1 MREMLNPTS
10 AIAGMGL
17 GSTVALITDGRFSG
31 ASRGASI
38 GHVSPEAAVGG
49 PIALVEEGDMIVFS
63 SVHMYSISRQDQAIQ
78 ESLSL
83 EHGQIRTQTSLL
95 SSLTRA
101 ISLSLTL
108 ITNQLS
114 QRAGLKFRRTREAE
128 RYSFL

>member
-1 MREMLNPTS
+1 MKKFIS
-10 AIAGMGL
+10 GL
-17 GSTVALITDGRFSG
+17 LGILFVVLVVVGVFICTYVFNQP
-31 ASRGASI
+31 SRS
-38 GHVSPEAAVGG
+38 
-49 PIALVEEGDMIVFS
+49 
-63 SVHMYSISRQDQAIQ
+63 AIQ

-95 SSLTRA
+95 SSLTRV

-114 QRAGLKFRRTREAE
+114 QRAGLKFRRTGEAE

>member
-1 MREMLNPTS
+1 MKKFIS
-10 AIAGMGL
+10 GL
-17 GSTVALITDGRFSG
+17 LGILFVVLVVVGVFICTYVFNQP
-31 ASRGASI
+31 SRS
-38 GHVSPEAAVGG
+38 
-49 PIALVEEGDMIVFS
+49 
-63 SVHMYSISRQDQAIQ
+63 

-108 ITNQLS
+108 IKAQLS
-114 QRAGLKFRRTREAE
+114 QRAGLKFRRTGEAE

>member
-1 MREMLNPTS
+1 MKKFIS
-10 AIAGMGL
+10 GL
-17 GSTVALITDGRFSG
+17 LGILFV
-31 ASRGASI
+31 
-38 GHVSPEAAVGG
+38 V
-49 PIALVEEGDMIVFS
+49 LVVFS
-63 SVHMYSISRQDQAIQ
+63 SAHMYSISRQDQAIQ

-108 ITNQLS
+108 IKAQLS
-114 QRAGLKFRRTREAE
+114 QRAGLKFRRTGEAE

>member
-1 MREMLNPTS
+1 MKKFIS
-10 AIAGMGL
+10 GL
-17 GSTVALITDGRFSG
+17 LGILFVVL
-31 ASRGASI
+31 
-38 GHVSPEAAVGG
+38 VVVG
-49 PIALVEEGDMIVFS
+49 V
-63 SVHMYSISRQDQAIQ
+63 VHMYSISRQDQAIQ

-95 SSLTRA
+95 SSLTRV

-114 QRAGLKFRRTREAE
+114 QRAGLKFRRTGEAE

>member
-1 MREMLNPTS
+1 MKKIIS
-10 AIAGMGL
+10 GL
-17 GSTVALITDGRFSG
+17 LGILFVVL
-31 ASRGASI
+31 
-38 GHVSPEAAVGG
+38 
-49 PIALVEEGDMIVFS
+49 VFS

-95 SSLTRA
+95 SSLTRV

-114 QRAGLKFRRTREAE
+114 QRAGLKFRRTGEAE

>member
-1 MREMLNPTS
+1 MKKIIS
-10 AIAGMGL
+10 GL
-17 GSTVALITDGRFSG
+17 LGILFVVLVVVGVFICTYVFNQPSRSG
-31 ASRGASI
+31 DS
-38 GHVSPEAAVGG
+38 
-49 PIALVEEGDMIVFS
+49 
-63 SVHMYSISRQDQAIQ
+63 

-114 QRAGLKFRRTREAE
+114 QRAGLKFRRTGEAE